1 MRGMGVGVFGPVHL
15 EGTSLSPRERM
26 VLSALV
32 LRAGRLTTTDE
43 LAEAVW
49 GDEPPET
56 WAKQLQASIGR
67 VRVAIGR
74 NLIETTPGGYALRID
89 PDMID
94 VERFERLAASARH
107 HLDGGDPARAIDAA
121 DRALT
126 LARGAAY
133 ADLAAWPPAVVES
146 ERLDELRMGLEEVR
160 LDARLQLGEHAASVA
175 DAERLVRESPLRERR
190 WTVLA
195 TALYRSGRQADAL
208 AAIRAAKERLAE
220 ELGAEP
226 GVELR
231 ELELAILRHD
241 DSLDLGET
249 PAAPSGT
256 CPYRGL
262 AAFGVED
269 EDDFFGRAADT
280 AAALARLI
288 RSRFLAVSGAS
299 GSGKS
304 SLVRA
309 GLVPALQRRG
319 DSVTLL
325 TPERDLDVRV
335 RNAVRGAGRA
345 DVIVVDQFEEVF
357 HSGEADVDAAAR
369 AIAEAAASGT
379 AVVLVVRSDFLDDCA
394 AHPDLAPL
402 VAEGVHL
409 VGPMASDALREAI
422 EQPAKRAGLR
432 LEPGLVELLLRDAA
446 GEAGALPQPVARTRR
461 DLAAPRGGD
470 AHGRGVRGL
479 RRHLRR
485 DRAVRRPSLPVHGRR
500 AARALPLSAAAS
512 GRARTRRQ
520 PRAPPRAIEAAE
532 IGCRAQRGAHPPL
545 PIATGQ
551 CRGGLGRG
559 GARVAGHSLA
569 AAAFLAG

>member
-1 MRGMGVGVFGPVHL
+1 VVFAL
-15 EGTSLSPRERM
+15 STSFALSLAM
-26 VLSALV
+26 LSLLGA
-32 LRAGRLTTTDE
+32 A
-43 LAEAVW
+43 
-49 GDEPPET
+49 
-56 WAKQLQASIGR
+56 
-67 VRVAIGR
+67 
-74 NLIETTPGGYALRID
+74 
-89 PDMID
+89 DMIS
-94 VERFERLAASARH
+94 VFVRNSLVH
-107 HLDGGDPARAIDAA
+107 
-121 DRALT
+121 
-126 LARGAAY
+126 
-133 ADLAAWPPAVVES
+133 VES
-146 ERLDELRMGLEEVR
+146 ERLDEVRMGLEEVR

-226 GVELR
+226 GDELR

-241 DSLDLGET
+241 DSLELGET

-369 AIAEAAASGT
+369 AIAEAAANGT

-409 VGPMASDALREAI
+409 VGPMGPDALREAI

-559 GARVAGHSLA
+559 GARVAGHGLA
-569 AAAFLAG
+569 AAALLVG